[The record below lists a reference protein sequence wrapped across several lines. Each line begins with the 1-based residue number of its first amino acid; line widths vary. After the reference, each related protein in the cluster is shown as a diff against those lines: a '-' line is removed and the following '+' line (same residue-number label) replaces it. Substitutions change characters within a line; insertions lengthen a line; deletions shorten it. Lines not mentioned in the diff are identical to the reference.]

1 MAARRATSAAPAD
14 TTAEVRAL
22 HEAFMRAA
30 HSGDVK
36 AAQALYADDVTI
48 VWEYEGD
55 EASGRAELDRL
66 ISTAF
71 QNMTDLRLTL
81 KDVKGSPLGDR
92 HLTAVGHWKVSYTGA
107 DGKVVDLALRS
118 TEVLARRKG
127 TWQYVVQHVSAGLP
141 AEPAPA

>member
-1 MAARRATSAAPAD
+1 M
-14 TTAEVRAL
+14 
-22 HEAFMRAA
+22 HEAFILAA
-30 HSGDVK
+30 HARDAK

-55 EASGRAELDRL
+55 EASGRAAIDRL
-66 ISTAF
+66 VATAF
-71 QNMTDLRLTL
+71 QSMKDLRLTL
-81 KDVKGSPLGDR
+81 EDVKGSPLGDG

-107 DGKVVDLALRS
+107 DGRVVDLALRS

-141 AEPAPA
+141 ADPAPASPNR